1 MKRTWLLLISLF
13 NLCILVA
20 QPTYHIKHYS
30 VNDGMSQGIVQTII
44 QDKKGFLWFGTWNG
58 LNKFDGYTFKN
69 YKTSYKDGYILN
81 TNRISQIAE
90 TKYGESGAKPTTDG
104 CICSTIRQRSL
115 SMYWDR

>member
-44 QDKKGFLWFGTWNG
+44 QDKKDSYGSAPGTG
-58 LNKFDGYTFKN
+58 
-69 YKTSYKDGYILN
+69 
-81 TNRISQIAE
+81 
-90 TKYGESGAKPTTDG
+90 
-104 CICSTIRQRSL
+104 
-115 SMYWDR
+115 